1 VGIFSKL
8 SRGALIGSLAA
19 ASALAGAPAFAQVD
33 EDKTGA
39 WYMYFW
45 NIPAGERRFGFQGDI
60 QHRNWDTGGD
70 LEQLLI
76 RGGITW
82 TPENSRAM
90 YTLGVGHV
98 TSGEFGPSG
107 EESREKRIYQE
118 SLFSHQAG
126 RNFFMTHRFRFEQRW
141 VDNQDLRLRARYFF
155 ALNVPFNQDSL
166 AAGAHYFAFYN
177 ELFLNL
183 NQDIGQGRRVD
194 TFDRNRL
201 YLGYG
206 YSLRDDLRL
215 QFGYMNQ
222 RTDDIDKGQLQ
233 FSIFHTI

>member
-1 VGIFSKL
+1 MTSKL
-8 SRGALIGSLAA
+8 TRSVRMSCVAA
-19 ASALAGAPAFAQVD
+19 VAVLGGTPAYSQVD

-45 NIPAGERRFGFQGDI
+45 NMPAGERRFGFQGDI
-60 QHRNWDTGGD
+60 QHRNWNIGGD
-70 LEQLLI
+70 LEQLLL

-98 TSGEFGPSG
+98 TSEPYGPSG
-107 EESREKRIYQE
+107 KKTLETRIYQE
-118 SLFSHQAG
+118 SLFSHEVG
-126 RNFFMTHRFRFEQRW
+126 RAFFLTHRFRFEQRW
-141 VDNQDLRLRARYFF
+141 VDDQDFRLRARYFF
-155 ALNVPFNQDSL
+155 ALNVPFNQDTL
-166 AAGAHYFAFYN
+166 EAGAHYFAFYN

-183 NQDIGQGRRVD
+183 NQDIGDGRRVD
-194 TFDRNRL
+194 VFDRNRF

-206 YSLRDDLRL
+206 YSLRDDLRI

-222 RTDDIDKGQLQ
+222 RTDDVSKNQLQ
-233 FSIFHTI
+233 FSLFHTL

>member
-1 VGIFSKL
+1 MDRLSTRTVVAGETAGAVAVVGAGGG
-8 SRGALIGSLAA
+8 RGVGSLAGA
-19 ASALAGAPAFAQVD
+19 GVHVADLSSSTLLVAGA
-33 EDKTGA
+33 
-39 WYMYFW
+39 
-45 NIPAGERRFGFQGDI
+45 
-60 QHRNWDTGGD
+60 GGD
-70 LEQLLI
+70 AGACVAELI
-76 RGGITW
+76 LG
-82 TPENSRAM
+82 A
-90 YTLGVGHV
+90 LGV
-98 TSGEFGPSG
+98 TAA
-107 EESREKRIYQE
+107 
-118 SLFSHQAG
+118 LDAG
-126 RNFFMTHRFRFEQRW
+126 VGVAVAE
-141 VDNQDLRLRARYFF
+141 VVADVAC
-155 ALNVPFNQDSL
+155 L

-233 FSIFHTI
+233 FSVFHTM